1 MRYGGV
7 KPELTEKDLE
17 LEDMIN
23 PEICDLLEQ
32 QGRRF
37 VPVSISLT
45 PGATVITGANMGG
58 KSVAMKTVA
67 LNVLLLQAGFL
78 VCAKKPVC
86 RCSTA

>member
-78 VCAKKPVC
+78 VCAKKLVC